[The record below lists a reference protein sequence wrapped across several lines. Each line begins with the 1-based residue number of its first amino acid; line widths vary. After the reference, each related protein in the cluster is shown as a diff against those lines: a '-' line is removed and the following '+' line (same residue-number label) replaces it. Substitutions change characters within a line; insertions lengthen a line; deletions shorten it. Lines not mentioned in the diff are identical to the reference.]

1 MVTLILVLPGV
12 VLLAWLWRT
21 RPERRRAVLT
31 LVAAVGLG
39 FQVLHV
45 AEHVV
50 QSAVWVGATDQ
61 PPFMTPWAVWGADVL
76 AVAGHPSLGQELLHL
91 VGNAV
96 FLVGLVALAALARPA
111 GRWVRVALVVQGAH
125 LLEHVALSLTTA
137 VWGRAIGATTLLG
150 TLEAG
155 PDLWRL
161 RVLAHLALNTVATGA
176 AVAAVIQTLSARSAA
191 PPDSPTTDAPP
202 PGAPTAGPAHPQAE
216 ATSPRSRASST
227 AA

>member
-1 MVTLILVLPGV
+1 MGALVLVLPGV

-45 AEHVV
+45 AEHLV

-61 PPFMTPWAVWGADVL
+61 PPFLTPWAAWGADLL
-76 AVAGHPSLGQELLHL
+76 AVAGHGSLGQELLHL

-96 FLVGLVALAALARPA
+96 FLAGLVALAALARPP
-111 GRWVRVALVVQGAH
+111 GQWVRLALVVQGAH

-155 PDLWRL
+155 PALWRL
-161 RVLAHLALNTVATGA
+161 RVLAHLALNTVATLA
-176 AVAAVIQTLSARSAA
+176 AAAAVIQTLSAPS
-191 PPDSPTTDAPP
+191 APP
-202 PGAPTAGPAHPQAE
+202 PESPTADQAHPQTP
-216 ATSPRSRASST
+216 ATRSRSRASST